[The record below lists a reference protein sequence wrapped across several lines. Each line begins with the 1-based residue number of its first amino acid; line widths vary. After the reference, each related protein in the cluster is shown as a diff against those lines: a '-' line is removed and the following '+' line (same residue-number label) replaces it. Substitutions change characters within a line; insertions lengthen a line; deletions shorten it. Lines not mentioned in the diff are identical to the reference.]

1 MKMASEQFSL
11 CWDNFHRN
19 MSMGMQSLL
28 ENEVLVDVTLAI
40 EGRYLKAHKM
50 VLSVCSPYFRELFQS
65 NPCKH
70 PIVFMKDVSYV
81 VLMDLLQFMYQGEV
95 QVAQENL
102 SLFIKTAEA
111 LQIKGLT
118 GDNEGQTNAESE
130 EMETAAVDTK
140 KATSR
145 PKKFSGPASKK
156 PKLNPI
162 ASSHVKTLP
171 VISSASKFEVTSVNT
186 NSEVTEDVSNFKPEP
201 TEAANEQQSDTETM
215 NDSQIDQYADYANAE
230 DNGDDGDDFSMADTT
245 IDEPKAS
252 TSTDIGGG
260 SDNQDNGKSSVK
272 RKPDMPRYIVDGFVF
287 HVNIM
292 KGKPPMM
299 YLRCLE
305 YKRLGCHARAIIPCD
320 GNIQDIKVKK
330 NHNHPPDY
338 TAEEKIVFLREL
350 KEVLMCNP
358 MLSIKDVY
366 QSLSETYPNASR
378 EIPFNLIRHKMNR
391 WRRNV
396 GLPGAQ

>member
-1 MKMASEQFSL
+1 
-11 CWDNFHRN
+11 
-19 MSMGMQSLL
+19 
-28 ENEVLVDVTLAI
+28 
-40 EGRYLKAHKM
+40 
-50 VLSVCSPYFRELFQS
+50 
-65 NPCKH
+65 
-70 PIVFMKDVSYV
+70 
-81 VLMDLLQFMYQGEV
+81 
-95 QVAQENL
+95 
-102 SLFIKTAEA
+102 
-111 LQIKGLT
+111 
-118 GDNEGQTNAESE
+118 
-130 EMETAAVDTK
+130 
-140 KATSR
+140 
-145 PKKFSGPASKK
+145 
-156 PKLNPI
+156 
-162 ASSHVKTLP
+162 
-171 VISSASKFEVTSVNT
+171 
-186 NSEVTEDVSNFKPEP
+186 
-201 TEAANEQQSDTETM
+201 
-215 NDSQIDQYADYANAE
+215 
-230 DNGDDGDDFSMADTT
+230 
-245 IDEPKAS
+245 
-252 TSTDIGGG
+252 
-260 SDNQDNGKSSVK
+260 
-272 RKPDMPRYIVDGFVF
+272 MPRYIVDGFVF